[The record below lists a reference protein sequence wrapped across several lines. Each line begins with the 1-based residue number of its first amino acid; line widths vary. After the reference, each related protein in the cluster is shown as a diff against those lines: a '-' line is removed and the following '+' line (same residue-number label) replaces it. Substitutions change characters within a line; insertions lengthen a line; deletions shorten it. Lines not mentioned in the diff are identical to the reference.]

1 MHTQLQFHGYH
12 HCWENSIKDF
22 LDAIEKRWDK
32 LYDNENYTWQQGSRY
47 LAEYKILHLRGRAL
61 VFAEGLFVFVQ
72 SRFQDL
78 PLMLLQEFDVVRK
91 QVYLYCNQDPQES
104 PAQFP
109 NEYTHE
115 LILPSALTIEKFT
128 QYLDR
133 LMEKKA
139 GCEYSK
145 MRLEDLIR
153 SLCIDQ
159 YELKKAVLDC
169 WMAEIAQIAE
179 IKVKKSNDPVVT
191 TTIDIKQLESKM
203 NALIATA
210 DQKTRVLLSDF
221 FVLRNV
227 CHMIC
232 TIARVGKERKSAEDK
247 MKLNL
252 KKTEQP
258 LIDQAEGEL
267 VQLKK
272 EVDIESK
279 EILEERDGLAE
290 ESKSRLEKG
299 IVERF
304 CVLCCPLNHVNR
316 FLICCVKLVEGWRD
330 VFVANNICFVG
341 KMHRLGIGKR
351 TKTLL
356 TGRERDRRS
365 LERCLQGRFVCFF
378 SFVGGA

>member
-12 HCWENSIKDF
+12 HCWENSIEDF

-32 LYDNENYTWQQGSRY
+32 LYDNENYTWRQRSRY
-47 LAEYKILHLRGRAL
+47 LAEYTILHLRGRAL
-61 VFAEGLFVFVQ
+61 VFAEGLFEFVQ
-72 SRFQDL
+72 SRFEDL
-78 PLMLLQEFDVVRK
+78 SIMLLQEFDVVRK
-91 QVYLYCNQDPQES
+91 QVYLYCNQDPHQS

-115 LILPSALTIEKFT
+115 LILPSALTMEKFT
-128 QYLDR
+128 QYLHR

-153 SLCIDQ
+153 SLCMNQ
-159 YELKKAVLDC
+159 YKLKKAVLDC
-169 WMAEIAQIAE
+169 WMAEITQIAE
-179 IKVKKSNDPVVT
+179 IKVKKLNDPEV
-191 TTIDIKQLESKM
+191 TTIDIKQLESEM
-203 NALIATA
+203 NVLIATT
-210 DQKTRVLLSDF
+210 DQRTRVLLSVF

-247 MKLNL
+247 IKLNL
-252 KKTEQP
+252 KRTEQP

-272 EVDIESK
+272 EVDMESK

-304 CVLCCPLNHVNR
+304 CVLCCFLNHVNR
-316 FLICCVKLVEGWRD
+316 FLVCCVKLLERWRD

-341 KMHRLGIGKR
+341 KMHRLGIG
-351 TKTLL
+351 
-356 TGRERDRRS
+356 
-365 LERCLQGRFVCFF
+365 
-378 SFVGGA
+378 